1 MINRHVSVSIL
12 DLRKKA
18 ERKEDKKGNAF
29 ECTLHQRGV
38 YWLNKTLHDFY
49 FFFDTC
55 THRSCVGLQVAAFW
69 CQLFFIFFSFFYLA
83 FSNNFFMCFWYL
95 FCFYNIVRKYR
106 SMSSLLFSK
115 RKATALVVID
125 GSRASNTEQ
134 VVCI

>member
-1 MINRHVSVSIL
+1 MSLFLFLIC
-12 DLRKKA
+12 
-18 ERKEDKKGNAF
+18 ERKRKEKKTRKETHLNAHYTN
-29 ECTLHQRGV
+29 EVSTGWTKR
-38 YWLNKTLHDFY
+38 YTISI